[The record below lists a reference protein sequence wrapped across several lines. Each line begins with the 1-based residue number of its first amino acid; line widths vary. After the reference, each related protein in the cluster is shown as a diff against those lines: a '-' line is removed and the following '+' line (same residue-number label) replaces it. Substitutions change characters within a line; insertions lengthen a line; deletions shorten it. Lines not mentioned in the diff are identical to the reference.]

1 MRKIII
7 SFCILFAALSLQAQS
22 VNGIR
27 IDGGNTPILVYLGG
41 NQICLP
47 TTTCF
52 IANLNPGHYTVEVFA
67 TRFTRAGERVW
78 KGEKLY
84 KDLVYFDGRGVTEI
98 WVDGRDNMRPERP
111 GRPEQGEHRPGYGY
125 NRVMNDQLFQTFY
138 KEMKNEPFKDD
149 RMKLLNAAL
158 AGSDFTSAQC
168 LQLTKLYTFDDDR
181 MEIMK
186 IMYPRIVDKEAF
198 FTVINT
204 LTFSSSKEK
213 MKDFFMVTAT
223 LTFSKNK
230 TQMNDFIREYEGR

>member
-47 TTTCF
+47 TTPCF
-52 IANLNPGHYTVEVFA
+52 IANLHPGHSTVDVFA

-213 MKDFFMVTAT
+213 MKDFIIGYG
-223 LTFSKNK
+223 K
-230 TQMNDFIREYEGR
+230 R

>member
-198 FTVINT
+198 LTVINT

-213 MKDFFMVTAT
+213 MKDFIIGYG
-223 LTFSKNK
+223 K
-230 TQMNDFIREYEGR
+230 R

>member
-7 SFCILFAALSLQAQS
+7 SFCILFAALSLRAQS

-213 MKDFFMVTAT
+213 MKDFIIGYG
-223 LTFSKNK
+223 K
-230 TQMNDFIREYEGR
+230 R

>member
-27 IDGGNTPILVYLGG
+27 INGGNTPILVYLGG

-213 MKDFFMVTAT
+213 MKDFIIGYG
-223 LTFSKNK
+223 K
-230 TQMNDFIREYEGR
+230 R

>member
-7 SFCILFAALSLQAQS
+7 SFCILFAGLSLQAQS

-213 MKDFFMVTAT
+213 MKDFIIGYG
-223 LTFSKNK
+223 K
-230 TQMNDFIREYEGR
+230 R

>member
-98 WVDGRDNMRPERP
+98 WVDGRDNMRPEGP

-204 LTFSSSKEK
+204 LTFGSSKEK
-213 MKDFFMVTAT
+213 MKDFIIGYG
-223 LTFSKNK
+223 K
-230 TQMNDFIREYEGR
+230 R

>member
-1 MRKIII
+1 MCIRD

-111 GRPEQGEHRPGYGY
+111 SRPEQGEHRPGYGY

-204 LTFSSSKEK
+204 LTFGSSKEK
-213 MKDFFMVTAT
+213 MKDFIIGYG
-223 LTFSKNK
+223 K
-230 TQMNDFIREYEGR
+230 R

>member
-67 TRFTRAGERVW
+67 IRFTRAGERVW

-111 GRPEQGEHRPGYGY
+111 SRPEQGEHRPGYGY

-213 MKDFFMVTAT
+213 MKDFIIGCG
-223 LTFSKNK
+223 K
-230 TQMNDFIREYEGR
+230 R

>member
-7 SFCILFAALSLQAQS
+7 RFCILLAALSLKAQS
-22 VNGIR
+22 VNVIR

-67 TRFTRAGERVW
+67 SRFTRAGERVW

-84 KDLVYFDGRGVTEI
+84 KDFVYFDGRGVTEI

-213 MKDFFMVTAT
+213 MKDFMIGYG
-223 LTFSKNK
+223 K
-230 TQMNDFIREYEGR
+230 R

>member
-98 WVDGRDNMRPERP
+98 WVDGRDIMRPERP

-204 LTFSSSKEK
+204 LTFGSSKEK
-213 MKDFFMVTAT
+213 MKDFIIGYG
-223 LTFSKNK
+223 K
-230 TQMNDFIREYEGR
+230 R

>member
-125 NRVMNDQLFQTFY
+125 NRVMNDQIFQTFY

-213 MKDFFMVTAT
+213 MKDFIIGYG
-223 LTFSKNK
+223 K
-230 TQMNDFIREYEGR
+230 R

>member
-84 KDLVYFDGRGVTEI
+84 KDPDYFDGRGVTEI

-213 MKDFFMVTAT
+213 MKDFIIGYG
-223 LTFSKNK
+223 K
-230 TQMNDFIREYEGR
+230 R

>member
-84 KDLVYFDGRGVTEI
+84 KDFVYFDGRGVTEI

-111 GRPEQGEHRPGYGY
+111 SRPEQGEHRPGYGY

-213 MKDFFMVTAT
+213 MKDFMIGYG
-223 LTFSKNK
+223 K
-230 TQMNDFIREYEGR
+230 R

>member
-84 KDLVYFDGRGVTEI
+84 KDLVYFDGRGVKEI
-98 WVDGRDNMRPERP
+98 WVDGRDNMRPESPSRP
-111 GRPEQGEHRPGYGY
+111 DQGEYRPGYGY

-213 MKDFFMVTAT
+213 MKDFMIGYG
-223 LTFSKNK
+223 K
-230 TQMNDFIREYEGR
+230 R

>member
-84 KDLVYFDGRGVTEI
+84 KDLVYFDGRGVKEI

-186 IMYPRIVDKEAF
+186 VMYPRIVDKEAF

-213 MKDFFMVTAT
+213 MKDFMIGYG
-223 LTFSKNK
+223 K
-230 TQMNDFIREYEGR
+230 R

>member
-27 IDGGNTPILVYLGG
+27 IDGGNTPILVYLGE

-213 MKDFFMVTAT
+213 MKDFIIGYG
-223 LTFSKNK
+223 K
-230 TQMNDFIREYEGR
+230 R

>member
-111 GRPEQGEHRPGYGY
+111 SRPEQGEHRPGYGY

-204 LTFSSSKEK
+204 LTFSS
-213 MKDFFMVTAT
+213 
-223 LTFSKNK
+223 NK
-230 TQMNDFIREYEGR
+230 TKMNDFIKEYEGR

>member
-7 SFCILFAALSLQAQS
+7 SFCILFAALSLKAQS
-22 VNGIR
+22 VKGIR
-27 IDGGNTPILVYLGG
+27 VDGGNTPILVYLGG
-41 NQICLP
+41 NLVCLP

-67 TRFTRAGERVW
+67 TRFTRSGEQVW

-84 KDLVYFDGRGVTEI
+84 KELVYFDGRGVKEI
-98 WVDGRDNMRPERP
+98 WVDARDNMRPERP
-111 GRPEQGEHRPGYGY
+111 CRSGQGEYRPGYGY
-125 NRVMNDQLFQTFY
+125 SRVMSDQLFQTFY
-138 KEMKNEPFKDD
+138 KEMKSEPFEDD

-168 LQLTKLYTFDDDR
+168 LQLTRLYTFDDDR

-186 IMYPRIVDKEAF
+186 MMYPRIVDKEAF

-213 MKDFFMVTAT
+213 MEDFM
-223 LTFSKNK
+223 
-230 TQMNDFIREYEGR
+230 IGYGRR

>member
-111 GRPEQGEHRPGYGY
+111 SRPEQGEHRPGYGY

-186 IMYPRIVDKEAF
+186 IKI
-198 FTVINT
+198 
-204 LTFSSSKEK
+204 
-213 MKDFFMVTAT
+213 
-223 LTFSKNK
+223 
-230 TQMNDFIREYEGR
+230 GRAHV

>member
-198 FTVINT
+198 FTVIGT
-204 LTFSSSKEK
+204 LTFSS
-213 MKDFFMVTAT
+213 
-223 LTFSKNK
+223 NK
-230 TQMNDFIREYEGR
+230 TKMNDFIKEYEGR

>member
-111 GRPEQGEHRPGYGY
+111 SRPEQGEHRPGYGY

-158 AGSDFTSAQC
+158 AGSDFTSVQC

-198 FTVINT
+198 FSVINT

-213 MKDFFMVTAT
+213 MKDFIIGYG
-223 LTFSKNK
+223 K
-230 TQMNDFIREYEGR
+230 R

>member
-204 LTFSSSKEK
+204 LTFSSSREK
-213 MKDFFMVTAT
+213 MKDFIIGYG
-223 LTFSKNK
+223 K
-230 TQMNDFIREYEGR
+230 R

>member
-84 KDLVYFDGRGVTEI
+84 KDLVYFDGRGVKEI
-98 WVDGRDNMRPERP
+98 WVDGRDNIRPERP

-204 LTFSSSKEK
+204 LTFGSSKEK
-213 MKDFFMVTAT
+213 MKDFIIGYG
-223 LTFSKNK
+223 K
-230 TQMNDFIREYEGR
+230 R

>member
-158 AGSDFTSAQC
+158 AGSDFTSTQC

-213 MKDFFMVTAT
+213 MKDFIIGYG
-223 LTFSKNK
+223 K
-230 TQMNDFIREYEGR
+230 R

>member
-111 GRPEQGEHRPGYGY
+111 GRPDQGEHRPGYGY

-213 MKDFFMVTAT
+213 MKDFMIGYG
-223 LTFSKNK
+223 K
-230 TQMNDFIREYEGR
+230 R

>member
-27 IDGGNTPILVYLGG
+27 IDRGNTPILVYLGG

-213 MKDFFMVTAT
+213 MKDFIIGYG
-223 LTFSKNK
+223 K
-230 TQMNDFIREYEGR
+230 R

>member
-78 KGEKLY
+78 KGDKLY

-111 GRPEQGEHRPGYGY
+111 SRPEQGEHRPGYGY

-158 AGSDFTSAQC
+158 AGSDFTSVQC

-213 MKDFFMVTAT
+213 MKDFIIGYG
-223 LTFSKNK
+223 K
-230 TQMNDFIREYEGR
+230 R

>member
-138 KEMKNEPFKDD
+138 KEMRNEPFKDD

-158 AGSDFTSAQC
+158 AGSDFTYAQC

-213 MKDFFMVTAT
+213 MKDFIIGYG
-223 LTFSKNK
+223 K
-230 TQMNDFIREYEGR
+230 R

>member
-41 NQICLP
+41 NQISLP

-52 IANLNPGHYTVEVFA
+52 IANLNPGHYTVEVYA

-84 KDLVYFDGRGVTEI
+84 KDLVYFDGRGVKEI
-98 WVDGRDNMRPERP
+98 WVDGRDNIRPERP
-111 GRPEQGEHRPGYGY
+111 GRPDQGEHRLGYGY

-213 MKDFFMVTAT
+213 MKDFMIGYG
-223 LTFSKNK
+223 K
-230 TQMNDFIREYEGR
+230 R

>member
-52 IANLNPGHYTVEVFA
+52 ISNLNPGHYTVEVFA

-125 NRVMNDQLFQTFY
+125 NRVMPDQLFQTFY

-204 LTFSSSKEK
+204 LTFGSSKEK
-213 MKDFFMVTAT
+213 MKDFIIGYG
-223 LTFSKNK
+223 K
-230 TQMNDFIREYEGR
+230 R

>member
-111 GRPEQGEHRPGYGY
+111 SRPEQGEHRPGYGY

-181 MEIMK
+181 METMT

-198 FTVINT
+198 FTVINA

-213 MKDFFMVTAT
+213 MKDFIIGYG
-223 LTFSKNK
+223 K
-230 TQMNDFIREYEGR
+230 R

>member
-1 MRKIII
+1 MHKIII

-84 KDLVYFDGRGVTEI
+84 KDLVYFDGRGVKEI

-111 GRPEQGEHRPGYGY
+111 GRPDQGEHRPGYGY

-213 MKDFFMVTAT
+213 MKDFMIGYG
-223 LTFSKNK
+223 K
-230 TQMNDFIREYEGR
+230 R

>member
-67 TRFTRAGERVW
+67 TRFPRAGERVW

-213 MKDFFMVTAT
+213 MKDFIIGYG
-223 LTFSKNK
+223 K
-230 TQMNDFIREYEGR
+230 R

>member
-125 NRVMNDQLFQTFY
+125 NRVMNDQLFQASY
-138 KEMKNEPFKDD
+138 KERKNEPFKDD

-213 MKDFFMVTAT
+213 MKDFIIGYG
-223 LTFSKNK
+223 K
-230 TQMNDFIREYEGR
+230 R

>member
-111 GRPEQGEHRPGYGY
+111 SRPEQGEHRPGYGY

-204 LTFSSSKEK
+204 LTFGSSKEK
-213 MKDFFMVTAT
+213 MKDFIIGYG
-223 LTFSKNK
+223 K
-230 TQMNDFIREYEGR
+230 R

>member
-198 FTVINT
+198 FTGINT
-204 LTFSSSKEK
+204 LTFGSSKEK
-213 MKDFFMVTAT
+213 MKDFIIGYG
-223 LTFSKNK
+223 K
-230 TQMNDFIREYEGR
+230 R